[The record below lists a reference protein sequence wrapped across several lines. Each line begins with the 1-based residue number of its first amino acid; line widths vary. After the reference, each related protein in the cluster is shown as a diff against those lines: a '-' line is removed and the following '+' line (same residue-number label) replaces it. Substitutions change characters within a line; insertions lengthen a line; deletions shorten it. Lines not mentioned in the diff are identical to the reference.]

1 MNACH
6 IIWTDNYIQL
16 AISRHGTER
25 RLNQCFT
32 QHQRLWNKKPAQGW
46 SNFLL
51 SSLFLHPMNGRNN
64 KKVKRR
70 RGKKT
75 EHQEIV
81 SFYFV
86 ESFNEMVHL
95 ICLQKWSLWFCV
107 RFLCVLLHVKSSF
120 QNISYPLFG
129 VVASVFFNTPSIW
142 GTLFLLVCEL
152 ITMQCRKYALDFNK
166 RRWRTNSTE
175 RKF

>member
-107 RFLCVLLHVKSSF
+107 RFFVFYFMLSLLF
-120 QNISYPLFG
+120 RTFL
-129 VVASVFFNTPSIW
+129 
-142 GTLFLLVCEL
+142 TLFSELL
-152 ITMQCRKYALDFNK
+152 RAYF
-166 RRWRTNSTE
+166 STLLPSEE
-175 RKF
+175 RCFCLFVN